1 MQELSSG
8 SFFDPAAYTM
18 ANASLKFSR
27 ALRGWKFRLAFRSN
41 GTCIDPFLVSTLRF
55 VDVLRRGIQ
64 CSYAL
69 PVYMEI
75 RYRVSLHEFECWEAM
90 NLTRGTLTD
99 QGVDLSSVLRYPS
112 TVSLPFNVFPSPSLQ
127 LAKLCFVSSDYTPD
141 WILLVIKCKCFSLW
155 DRAIILYNRSISGW

>member
-1 MQELSSG
+1 MEVSIGVPFQWNVYRSVSSFHPSLCRRPSEG
-8 SFFDPAAYTM
+8 DTM
-18 ANASLKFSR
+18 LVRVASLYGNPLSR
-27 ALRGWKFRLAFRSN
+27 FTSW
-41 GTCIDPFLVSTLRF
+41 
-55 VDVLRRGIQ
+55 
-64 CSYAL
+64 
-69 PVYMEI
+69 I
-75 RYRVSLHEFECWEAM
+75 RMLWEAM